1 MRLEDVT
8 PAAVG
13 AFQARLAKR
22 ENQVLMVRH
31 GVSSRARK
39 VWGLRVNPVAEVE
52 RHPLRASGDIEV
64 YSPEEV
70 WALAR
75 AAADE

>member
-1 MRLEDVT
+1 
-8 PAAVG
+8 
-13 AFQARLAKR
+13 
-22 ENQVLMVRH
+22 MVRH
-31 GVSSRARK
+31 GVFSRARK

-64 YSPEEV
+64 YSPEQV